1 VKFPHC
7 SASRTINP
15 ALVLQNV
22 HFDEGLLYRA
32 SVIIIGQKICPGD
45 LKEIVQPIMTCF
57 HVVNPVKLHTK
68 GVRILHSIYDV
79 ILKYVAMLVPYYY
92 SGTSHNGGGHGSA
105 LWHLK
110 LLSYDGLSM

>member
-1 VKFPHC
+1 
-7 SASRTINP
+7 
-15 ALVLQNV
+15 
-22 HFDEGLLYRA
+22 
-32 SVIIIGQKICPGD
+32 
-45 LKEIVQPIMTCF
+45 MTCF

-110 LLSYDGLSM
+110 LLSYDGLSMWRYDAYRVEPINVDTRKVS